1 MKNSKSPRKA
11 DLKRAAPEA
20 PPRRRELSIG
30 VLLFLLALAL
40 RLLFWQATPDAGWA
54 YSAFYKGDAP
64 VWLAYAEALQKNQPF
79 ELGLPLRP
87 PGAGYLVAWLWNGRP
102 SGLPWLRFLW
112 CVMGAAVVPLV
123 YRAARSAFG
132 FRAAL
137 LTGLVTAASTGLL
150 VLSTSLNNETPYLL
164 LVAALLALA
173 EPLRLRPRPGLLA
186 AGGAL
191 HGLACLVRVEHA
203 LFFALMTGWLV
214 VSWVRSD
221 RPQTGTGKHAVAPAA
236 ASTGVLLAAFVLVL
250 APWQLHAWR
259 AVHRFNTE
267 PPALDLATAQALA
280 EVEQAVSYL
289 RWRPGAEAERDALPA
304 CCRRNAADFVAATVA
319 VRRGREVA
327 AEDFQLLDEAFGSR
341 PEALPEHPFVAL
353 YGPLNFYLA
362 NHAGASGGFSRAP
375 LEVPPPLAGG
385 IHRYP
390 AFLVAGLPPPQL
402 TLTYPPH
409 LTIVRRGYRLGW
421 EWIRAHPGAFAR
433 LAGEK
438 LQRFWQGAALGL
450 GGWDLPL
457 GLSGVR
463 QPVDLAVPQGPLAT
477 LWRLAVLGLAATG
490 LWAGRRCW
498 ELVPWTAFLASKV
511 VVTVAFFGYARQGA
525 TVIPVVALLAVLG
538 LGRWLPESEPAP
550 AARRRW
556 LRGAAAAGLVLLALE
571 GLRWGLGPEVRLDG
585 LPVGA
590 TDPFPVDQYVERR
603 VEVEGW

>member
-1 MKNSKSPRKA
+1 MVMKNSKLSGKAAFRKSA
-11 DLKRAAPEA
+11 SEA

-64 VWLAYAEALQKNQPF
+64 VWLAYAEALQKSQPF

-87 PGAGYLVAWLWNGRP
+87 PGAGYLVAWLWSGRP

-112 CVMGAAVVPLV
+112 CLMGAAVVPLV
-123 YRAARSAFG
+123 YLAARSAFG
-132 FRAAL
+132 FRKAL
-137 LTGLVTAASTGLL
+137 LAGLLTAASTGLL

-164 LVAALLALA
+164 LVAAVLALA
-173 EPLRLRPRPGLLA
+173 EPLCRRPRPALLA

-203 LFFALMTGWLV
+203 LFFALMTGWLA
-214 VSWVRSD
+214 VSWLRSGD
-221 RPQTGTGKHAVAPAA
+221 RGSKRAWKPATA
-236 ASTGVLLAAFVLVL
+236 HTGVLVAAFVLVL
-250 APWQLHAWR
+250 VPWHLHAWR

-267 PPALDLATAQALA
+267 PPTLDPATEQALA
-280 EVEQAVSYL
+280 QVEQAVSYL
-289 RWRPGAEAERDALPA
+289 RWRPGAEAQRDALPA

-319 VRRGREVA
+319 VRGGREVA
-327 AEDFQLLDEAFGSR
+327 AEDFQLLEEAFGSR

-362 NHAGASGGFSRAP
+362 NHAGAPGGFSRAP

-385 IHRYP
+385 LHRYP

-409 LTIVRRGYRLGW
+409 LTIVRRGYRLGG
-421 EWIRAHPGAFAR
+421 EWIRAHPGAFVR

-450 GGWDLPL
+450 GGWNLPL

-463 QPVDLAVPQGPLAT
+463 RPVDLAVPQGPLAT
-477 LWRLAVLGLAATG
+477 LWRLAVLALAAAG
-490 LWAGRRCW
+490 LWAGRRRW
-498 ELVPWTAFLASKV
+498 DLVPWTAFLASKV

-525 TVIPVVALLAVLG
+525 TVIPVVALLAALG
-538 LGRWLPESEPAP
+538 LGRWLPESEPIP
-550 AARRRW
+550 AARRHW

-571 GLRWGLGPEVRLDG
+571 GLRWGLGPQVRLDG
-585 LPVGA
+585 RQVGA
-590 TDPFPVDQYVERR
+590 SDPFPVDEYVERR